1 MGMMMGN
8 KLMVV
13 WYEFGECEEW
23 GLVGMKGGHAH
34 KNSCMLGMNEK
45 KFVGE

>member
-1 MGMMMGN
+1 MMGN